1 MLHREIIAVCTEIHA
16 KHVNAFGQN
25 KKFLNVEAGGT

>member
-1 MLHREIIAVCTEIHA
+1 MLYREIFAVCIEIHA

-25 KKFLNVEAGGT
+25 IEFLNVEAGGT